1 MIIDLKRII
10 SLASALF
17 MLVIP
22 LAGCS
27 SQNKNTDK
35 KENKDS
41 FVYQISDTDLIGE
54 DELPIDSNISGDNLV
69 VTKSTNIQL
78 VEFSSFDVRNG
89 NSDTLTFT
97 YSDFEYGLRDNSK
110 LLSDDENYYLMTS
123 SQYESVLYTVNKKD
137 KKMSSLQFE
146 NLNVEKICTDSNGA
160 VYVLY
165 TKYDIRNQYTMVEKY
180 VNGQKV
186 NSTDAAALFSDGGMT
201 AFSDIYADKDGNIFV
216 LYRSNNDICIGKID
230 NEGKVAA
237 KSKVDGINGNANQL
251 AVSGKGEILVVNYD
265 NHRQILINKLDNDAC
280 ETVDFYEEN
289 TSGTIL
295 NGIGDYDYIVS
306 DIDGL
311 IGIQA
316 DKGVR
321 EVLINEP
328 SPKDYQCVSNNA
340 VIRLNIKD
348 EYRHIL
354 VTADKKTNQIISE
367 TPLDIDSNC
376 QIVDTAFK
384 NDEHFYLCRGDDK
397 QYLIITNADGKIKK
411 NADLEKFTENMV
423 QSINIDKNNNI
434 YIVSNDN
441 FNDCYQK
448 FDYNLNLLK
457 EVVIEQEKLALK
469 FISAGEDLYVFNH
482 DFLLYRVNFEKKE
495 LEEKKVDINISN
507 VYSCDD
513 MLMIMDD
520 QLIVYTN
527 HNDALTEAINCNE
540 LDNVNSSDIEITFDE
555 TDNFYF
561 YSNGENKLYKVK
573 KVKPFDIKDAKILN
587 IAYDMDGAVLKK
599 MVSEFKSENAD
610 VVVKLSDYSSDE
622 KAEKLNMEIASG
634 SIPDIIISNGRME
647 LSKYENMGVLVD
659 FLEYFEKDDTINI
672 DDYYHNIFKA
682 CSSSGKITQI
692 VPVYSV
698 VTGFGKTSVLGSE
711 RGWDISEFLK
721 KAEENPEKEILYSGL
736 FRNNVEYIDIWYNT
750 LCEYIDFENKK
761 FEIDDNFTY
770 ILAAL
775 KPYIYHDF
783 DENLEYDK
791 NELSYDFDMRFRKDA
806 VLFDV
811 VDIESIDTFRYL
823 KDAVVSEDMVLK
835 GFPSDKGTCSYVNP
849 HISIAMLTSCKE
861 KDTAWKFIRK
871 YLENEYQDSII
882 SNFPVKK
889 SSFEMIFEKCEEG
902 EQYVGDILCEIH
914 APSLQDKKMI
924 TKWIESLN
932 TSVCRENRI
941 SSIIYGELE
950 RYLNNEQ
957 NEDKTLKEVKR
968 KIELYLSET

>member
-1 MIIDLKRII
+1 
-10 SLASALF
+10 
-17 MLVIP
+17 
-22 LAGCS
+22 
-27 SQNKNTDK
+27 
-35 KENKDS
+35 
-41 FVYQISDTDLIGE
+41 
-54 DELPIDSNISGDNLV
+54 
-69 VTKSTNIQL
+69 
-78 VEFSSFDVRNG
+78 
-89 NSDTLTFT
+89 
-97 YSDFEYGLRDNSK
+97 
-110 LLSDDENYYLMTS
+110 
-123 SQYESVLYTVNKKD
+123 
-137 KKMSSLQFE
+137 
-146 NLNVEKICTDSNGA
+146 
-160 VYVLY
+160 
-165 TKYDIRNQYTMVEKY
+165 
-180 VNGQKV
+180 
-186 NSTDAAALFSDGGMT
+186 
-201 AFSDIYADKDGNIFV
+201 
-216 LYRSNNDICIGKID
+216 
-230 NEGKVAA
+230 
-237 KSKVDGINGNANQL
+237 
-251 AVSGKGEILVVNYD
+251 
-265 NHRQILINKLDNDAC
+265 
-280 ETVDFYEEN
+280 
-289 TSGTIL
+289 
-295 NGIGDYDYIVS
+295 
-306 DIDGL
+306 
-311 IGIQA
+311 
-316 DKGVR
+316 
-321 EVLINEP
+321 
-328 SPKDYQCVSNNA
+328 
-340 VIRLNIKD
+340 
-348 EYRHIL
+348 
-354 VTADKKTNQIISE
+354 
-367 TPLDIDSNC
+367 
-376 QIVDTAFK
+376 
-384 NDEHFYLCRGDDK
+384 
-397 QYLIITNADGKIKK
+397 
-411 NADLEKFTENMV
+411 
-423 QSINIDKNNNI
+423 
-434 YIVSNDN
+434 
-441 FNDCYQK
+441 
-448 FDYNLNLLK
+448 
-457 EVVIEQEKLALK
+457 
-469 FISAGEDLYVFNH
+469 
-482 DFLLYRVNFEKKE
+482 
-495 LEEKKVDINISN
+495 
-507 VYSCDD
+507 
-513 MLMIMDD
+513 
-520 QLIVYTN
+520 
-527 HNDALTEAINCNE
+527 
-540 LDNVNSSDIEITFDE
+540 
-555 TDNFYF
+555 
-561 YSNGENKLYKVK
+561 
-573 KVKPFDIKDAKILN
+573 
-587 IAYDMDGAVLKK
+587 
-599 MVSEFKSENAD
+599 
-610 VVVKLSDYSSDE
+610 
-622 KAEKLNMEIASG
+622 MEIASG